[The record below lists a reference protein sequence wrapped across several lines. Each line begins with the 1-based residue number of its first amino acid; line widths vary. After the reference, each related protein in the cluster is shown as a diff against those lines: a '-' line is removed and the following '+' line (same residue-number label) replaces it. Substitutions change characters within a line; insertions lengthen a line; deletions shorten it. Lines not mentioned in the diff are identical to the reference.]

1 MKIRYIVFHFF
12 LFLSL
17 SVSAQPPEIT
27 YQGEVARS
35 GYVNNVSYGP
45 FNIGFNF
52 QFFENSYSEFY
63 VSSNG
68 LVTFGTGSSASVE
81 TTIPDPSLP
90 NNLIAAFWDDLV
102 VDAMGNILYKTIGA
116 APNRKLI
123 IQFRNMGFYPSPVYM
138 GTFSVILYETTNKI
152 QIQYRLIVLK
162 NNDLAKGGSATIG
175 IENSDGSAGVLYKY
189 HDPTAV
195 STSKAVSFSPSG
207 LTYSLDTNAVYD
219 GIYLTTNLSLP
230 EPAISYLISPADEAV
245 VGINNTFSWSEAEF
259 GSNYTLRISNS
270 PVMAFA
276 TSYNAGSGLSYV
288 LNDLL
293 PDTTYYWTI
302 LSSNSTGF
310 TWNEVRSFRT
320 SNSPPLAALQRTIY
334 VEQGTEKL
342 IELQYT
348 GGDGSPV
355 TATVT
360 GLPPQGSLYQV
371 SGGLKGAK
379 ITSVPAA
386 VTDPGRQVIYGAEG
400 ATGNGAG
407 NFNFYVTDNTGNSP
421 AAQVTINVIPPGS
434 PNVLAIARNT
444 GVEIQFDLRMNDPA
458 GKQNQF
464 TVTVNGTPVPVTS
477 VALKPGD
484 PYSFLLTLATPL
496 SGGETVIVSYTMG
509 DVSATTGGLLL
520 SFVSDPVTLLSQT
533 INFPVIADKKYGEP
547 DYVPGASASSGGA
560 ITYSSSNLA
569 VATIVLNK
577 VHFTGVGS
585 SIITARQAGNATY
598 APARYE
604 RPLTVL
610 KGDQTIAFSVIPV
623 KTYGDP
629 PFALNATA
637 SSSLSVAFSSDNPA
651 VATVSGNIVTIHS
664 AGTAIITASQAGNS
678 LWNPAPDVQRT
689 LTVNKADQTI
699 AFSVIPVKTYGD
711 PDFALDATASSALS
725 VAFSSDNPAVATVTG
740 NMVHITGAGTATI
753 TASQAGNANYNPAP
767 DVQRTLTVNKADQTI
782 TFSAIPEK
790 TYGDPDFAL
799 EALVSSGLSVV
810 YTSDNPAVATITGY
824 TVHITGAGT
833 AVITASQPGNTNY
846 NPAADVQQ
854 TLTVNKASQVIT
866 VTRKPENM
874 LAADTFHLRA
884 TATSGLAV
892 QFESSNTGVVSVSG
906 NILTGV
912 SKGEAV
918 IRAFNGGN
926 ANYLAAPDVTF
937 TVTVKS
943 SHPNILY
950 LFTPNGDGFNDYW
963 ELPLSQWG
971 RCEVKV
977 YNRWGKLVYDNPGYN
992 NLWDGTSGGN
1002 PVPEGAYYFIVK
1014 TETLG
1019 IIKGTVNIV
1028 R

>member
-1 MKIRYIVFHFF
+1 M
-12 LFLSL
+12 FLSL
-17 SVSAQPPEIT
+17 SVNAQPPEIT

-35 GYVNNVSYGP
+35 GYVNNASYGP

-52 QFFENSYSEFY
+52 QFFGNTYSQFY

-68 LVTFGTGSSASVE
+68 LVTFGAGSSASVE
-81 TTIPDPSLP
+81 TTLPDPTLP

-116 APNRKLI
+116 APNRKLVV
-123 IQFRNMGFYPSPVYM
+123 QFRNMGFYPSPVYM

-162 NNDLAKGGSATIG
+162 NNDQAKGGSATIG

-245 VGINNTFSWSEAEF
+245 VGINNTFSWSETEF
-259 GSNYTLRISNS
+259 VSNYTLRISNS

-276 TSYNAGSGLSYV
+276 TSYNAGPGLSYV

-320 SNSPPLAALQRTIY
+320 SLSPPLAALPRTIY
-334 VEQGTEKL
+334 AEQGTEKF

-355 TATVT
+355 SATVT
-360 GLPPQGSLYQV
+360 SLPAQGSLYQV

-379 ITSVPAA
+379 ITSVPAT
-386 VTDPGRQVIYGAEG
+386 VTDPGRQVVYGAEG
-400 ATGNGAG
+400 TTGNGAG
-407 NFNFYVTDNTGNSP
+407 NFNFYVTDNTGDSP
-421 AAQVTINVIPPGS
+421 PAQVTINVIPPGS
-434 PNVLAIARNT
+434 PNVLAIARST

-458 GKQNQF
+458 GKQDQF
-464 TVTVNGTPVPVTS
+464 TVTVNSSPVPVTS

-484 PYSFLLTLATPL
+484 PFSFLLTLATPL
-496 SGGETVIVSYTMG
+496 SGGETVTVAYTMG
-509 DVSATTGGLLL
+509 DITATTGGMLL

-533 INFPVIADKKYGEP
+533 INFPVITDKKYGDP

-569 VATIVLNK
+569 VATIVSNK
-577 VHFTGVGS
+577 VHFTGVGN

-610 KGDQTIAFSVIPV
+610 KGDQTIAFSVIPA
-623 KTYGDP
+623 KTYLDP
-629 PFALNATA
+629 DFALTATA
-637 SSSLSVAFSSDNPA
+637 SSGLSVTFASDNPA

-664 AGTAIITASQAGNS
+664 AGTAVITASQAGS
-678 LWNPAPDVQRT
+678 TLWNPAPDVQRT
-689 LTVNKADQTI
+689 LTVNKANQTI
-699 AFSVIPVKTYGD
+699 AFSVIPAKTYGD
-711 PDFALDATASSALS
+711 TDFALDATASSALS
-725 VAFSSDNPAVATVTG
+725 VSFSSDNPAVATVTG
-740 NMVHITGAGTATI
+740 NTVHITGAGSAVI
-753 TASQAGNANYNPAP
+753 TASQAGNTNYNPAP
-767 DVQRTLTVNKADQTI
+767 DVQQTLTVNKADQTI
-782 TFSAIPEK
+782 TFSVIPAK
-790 TYGDPDFAL
+790 TYGDPDFPL
-799 EALVSSGLSVV
+799 EAITSSGLPISWSSGN
-810 YTSDNPAVATITGY
+810 TQVATISGF
-824 TVHITGAGT
+824 TVTILSAGT
-833 AVITASQPGNTNY
+833 SVITASQPGNSNY
-846 NPAADVQQ
+846 NPAPDVQQ
-854 TLTVNKASQVIT
+854 ILTVNKAPQVIT
-866 VTRKPENM
+866 VTRKPEN
-874 LAADTFHLRA
+874 LLVTDTFHLRA
-884 TATSGLAV
+884 ASTSGLEV
-892 QFESSNTGVVSVSG
+892 HFESSNAGIVTVSE

-912 SKGEAV
+912 AKGTAT

-926 ANYLAAPDVTF
+926 SNYLAAPDVTF
-937 TVTVKS
+937 TVTVTS

-963 ELPLSQWG
+963 EVPLSQWG
-971 RCEVKV
+971 RCDVKV
-977 YNRWGKLVYDNPGYN
+977 YNRWGKLVYDNPDYN

-1002 PVPEGAYYFIVK
+1002 PLPEGAYYFIVK
-1014 TETLG
+1014 TENNGTV
-1019 IIKGTVNIV
+1019 KGTVNIV